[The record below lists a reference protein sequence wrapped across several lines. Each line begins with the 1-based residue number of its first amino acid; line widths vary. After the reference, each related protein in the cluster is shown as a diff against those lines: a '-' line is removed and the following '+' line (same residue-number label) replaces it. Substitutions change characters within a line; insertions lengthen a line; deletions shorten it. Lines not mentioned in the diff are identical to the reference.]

1 MEKKQFVIRLSRTYE
16 TDFIIYADSASEA
29 EDIFAEMSAEKIDFE
44 ELNQCDIANDS
55 YKVIEY

>member
-16 TDFIIYADSASEA
+16 TDFTIYADSASKA
-29 EDIFAEMSAEKIDFE
+29 EDIFAKMPTEKIDFE
-44 ELNQCDIANDS
+44 ELNQCDIAQDS